1 MRTRAAI
8 KHFKGEAALAKA
20 LDITVPAIYQW
31 KTFPP
36 DVRQLQIQRIT
47 EGKLKAEPECEAR
60 VLGLTLQRKTDRVD

>member
-8 KHFKGEAALAKA
+8 KHFKGEAGLAKA
-20 LDITVPAIYQW
+20 LGLTVPAVYQW

-36 DVRQLQIQRIT
+36 DVRQLQIERIT